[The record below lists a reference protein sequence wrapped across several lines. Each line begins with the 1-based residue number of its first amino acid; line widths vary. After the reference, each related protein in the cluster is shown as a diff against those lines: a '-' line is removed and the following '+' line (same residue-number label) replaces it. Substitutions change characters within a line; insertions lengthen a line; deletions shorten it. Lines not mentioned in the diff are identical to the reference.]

1 VQAGRVPTVT
11 AVEKPEEAVE
21 SQVEGAVTPM
31 VEQGAAA
38 EGVFEQGLVK
48 QATPAVAQKRYPR
61 TDLIEVLSLLSVE
74 LYEFGPGKGPVFDAL
89 KSLQDRLTG
98 DPTLTAGEREYFG
111 IILTYL
117 SSAWAG
123 RPGSPL
129 ESATPSPEEIAE
141 LFQ

>member
-1 VQAGRVPTVT
+1 MPTATV
-11 AVEKPEEAVE
+11 VDKPEGDVE
-21 SQVEGAVTPM
+21 SQVEAAVTPSA
-31 VEQGAAA
+31 EQGAATD
-38 EGVFEQGLVK
+38 GVVEQGLVQ

-61 TDLIEVLSLLSVE
+61 TDLVEVLSLLSVE

-98 DPTLTAGEREYFG
+98 DPTLTAGERDYFG
-111 IILTYL
+111 IVMAYL
-117 SSAWAG
+117 SAAWAG